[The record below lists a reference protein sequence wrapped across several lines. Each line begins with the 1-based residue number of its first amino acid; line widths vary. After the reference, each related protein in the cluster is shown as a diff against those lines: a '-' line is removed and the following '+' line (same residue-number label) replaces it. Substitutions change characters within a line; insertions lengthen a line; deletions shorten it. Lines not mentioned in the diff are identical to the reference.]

1 MDAAPQLSQARF
13 PEYVIFLLWLQY
25 TQQLDAG
32 GMTGAK
38 PGESMSLFSRIVTL
52 VAVAAL
58 AGCQTLP
65 PGDAEAVVCPE
76 VEVPDCPVCQIEE
89 CPAPRVLE
97 KIVLRPAPPPPPPPP
112 PATAGELDLPIIG
125 VVEFVTVEPPG
136 VRLEAVIDTAAEG
149 TTLAVRNVRLL
160 EKDGQ
165 RYANYTLADPVTGD
179 EHEIEALV
187 RRRASTQHA
196 DGSTSRNPVVHM
208 WLSLGENRTRVEVG
222 LSERT
227 DMPYP
232 LVVGR
237 NLLTD
242 VAIVDVSR
250 RHTLDNQPPP

>member
-1 MDAAPQLSQARF
+1 
-13 PEYVIFLLWLQY
+13 
-25 TQQLDAG
+25 
-32 GMTGAK
+32 
-38 PGESMSLFSRIVTL
+38 MSLLSKVATL
-52 VAVAAL
+52 LAVAVL
-58 AGCQTLP
+58 AGCQSAP
-65 PGDAEAVVCPE
+65 SPERQAELCPE
-76 VEVPDCPVCQIEE
+76 VEAPDCPVCQIEE

-125 VVEFVTVEPPG
+125 VVEFVTVDPPG
-136 VRLEAVIDTAAEG
+136 LRLEAIIDTAAAG
-149 TTLAVRNVRLL
+149 TTVAARNVRLL
-160 EKDGQ
+160 EKDGK
-165 RYANYTLADPVTGD
+165 RYVNYTLADPVTGD

-187 RRRASTQHA
+187 RRRVTNQHA
-196 DGSTSRNPVVHM
+196 DGTTTRNYVVQM
-208 WLSLGENRTRVEVG
+208 WLAFGDNRTRVEVG

-250 RHTLDNQPPP
+250 RHTLDN